1 MKGFLVLAGCLSIG
15 LAVFCR
21 PAAVLAAAT
30 PVVAIAGICEP
41 LEHDC
46 ATLDKS
52 FLVSSVKVSVNA
64 AGVWTS
70 TCTGTTTVTP
80 TKATKCD
87 GETLNGPAGDT
98 SPQHACE
105 LEVVG
110 NGGATGP
117 VFTDDWTETVTPSG
131 HVTMKCNFNPNESGK

>member
-1 MKGFLVLAGCLSIG
+1 MKGFSVLAWCLSIG

-21 PAAVLAAAT
+21 PATALAAAN

-46 ATLDKS
+46 ATLDHT
-52 FLVSSVKVSVNA
+52 FLVSSAKVSVNA

-87 GETLNGPAGDT
+87 GETLNGTTGDT
-98 SPQHACE
+98 SPQFACE
-105 LEVVG
+105 LLTEG
-110 NGGATGP
+110 TGGLTGP
-117 VFTDDWTETVTPSG
+117 VFTDDWTETITPSG
-131 HVTMKCNFNPNESGK
+131 HVTMKCSFKPNESGK